1 VPGGASNA
9 PSTTANPRRAG
20 RAETRTPP
28 SFISVQIGSSPRHLD
43 PAYRPVGPGD
53 ICHRLGNL
61 RQGKVP
67 AFREEARNWPSS

>member
-28 SFISVQIGSSPRHLD
+28 SFISVQIGSSPGHLD